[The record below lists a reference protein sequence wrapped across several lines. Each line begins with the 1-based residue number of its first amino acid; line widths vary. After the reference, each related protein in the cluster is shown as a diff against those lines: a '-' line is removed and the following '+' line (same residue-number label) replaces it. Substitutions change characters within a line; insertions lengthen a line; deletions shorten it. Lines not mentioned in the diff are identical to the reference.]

1 MTKKIFLSAVF
12 TITACLIASFAYAI
26 DSTSEAGAEAT
37 RFEQEKDFQAKLD
50 KAEQALDQTEDIE
63 SVDDEGLTEEEKQI
77 RFQIKSIQ
85 ITGNETISTEDLNGL
100 VQDEVGQEA
109 GLADLR
115 RIADKVKKYYRDRG
129 YIAAYAYV
137 PPQTIDGGNVEIA
150 VVEGVLEKV
159 EIINN
164 KWFSEKTL
172 RRFIRLVPGQI
183 LYLRELQNTL
193 IFLNKHKD
201 IKIKSY
207 LKPGDTPKTT
217 KLELDVKERFPIHFS
232 ADVNNLGTDN
242 TGRTRVGLGVSF
254 ANLTG
259 NMDELSSR
267 FQIGTGAVA
276 VGTDYSIPVHSSG
289 TRIGVGY
296 SYSHIHL
303 GGDFKQLAIT
313 GDAHTYSG
321 YILQP
326 IVRRD
331 WIDLTFNTGM
341 DFKEIEN
348 DILGTPVGKDAL
360 RIWNIGINSEFTD
373 RWGKTYFPHSVHIGF
388 SSFLGASD
396 KVSNGA
402 TRVGTGG
409 QFFAYRS
416 SLLRFQRLPFGMT
429 YAFRGQM
436 QLTNDRLAPSEQIRL
451 GGAFSVRGYAEG
463 EYLADYGAFMTNE
476 IYVPTYFFPKDW
488 KLPYS
493 KQPLREQ
500 IQGVAFFDF
509 GGGEL
514 RAPRTGEK
522 EGRTLA
528 GAGIGVRARL
538 FDKVFARLQW
548 ATPTGADARNGDE
561 SVFYYGV
568 TTEFI

>member
-1 MTKKIFLSAVF
+1 MIKKLFTLAAFFLSMA
-12 TITACLIASFAYAI
+12 LSLPQAYAV
-26 DSTSEAGAEAT
+26 DSRSEAGAEAT
-37 RFEQEKDFQAKLD
+37 RFEQEKDFQANLD
-50 KAEQALDQTEDIE
+50 RAEQALDQTADIE
-63 SVDDEGLTEEEKQI
+63 SVDDADLTEDEKKI

-85 ITGNETISTEDLNGL
+85 ITGNETITSDELNGL
-100 VQDEVGQEA
+100 VQDEVGKEA

-115 RIADKVKKYYRDRG
+115 RIADKIKKHYRDRG
-129 YIAAYAYV
+129 FIAAYAYV

-183 LYLRELQNTL
+183 LYLRELQNSL

-201 IKIKSY
+201 IKVKSY
-207 LKPGDTPKTT
+207 LKPGDEPKTT
-217 KLELDVKERFPIHFS
+217 KLELDVKERFPIHLS

-242 TGRTRVGLGVSF
+242 TGRTRVGVGVSF
-254 ANLTG
+254 SNLTG
-259 NMDELSSR
+259 NMDDLSSR

-276 VGTDYSIPVHSSG
+276 VGADYSIPVHSSG
-289 TRIGVGY
+289 TRLGLGY

-303 GGDFKQLAIT
+303 GGDFKRLAIT

-321 YILQP
+321 YVLQP
-326 IVRRD
+326 LIRRD
-331 WIDLTFNTGM
+331 WIDLTLNTGM

-360 RIWNIGINSEFTD
+360 RIWNIGISPEFTD
-373 RWGKTYFPHSVHIGF
+373 RWGKTFFPNSVHMGF

-409 QFFAYRS
+409 QFFAYRA
-416 SLLRFQRLPFGMT
+416 SLLRFQRLPLGMT
-429 YAFRGQM
+429 YAFRGQL

-509 GGGEL
+509 GGGAL
-514 RAPRTGEK
+514 RGALTGEK
-522 EGRTLA
+522 HNRTLA

-568 TTEFI
+568 TTEIM

>member
-1 MTKKIFLSAVF
+1 MTKKFIILAAFFLTVIYGLP
-12 TITACLIASFAYAI
+12 TAYAI
-26 DSTSEAGAEAT
+26 DAASEVGAESK
-37 RFEQEKDFQAKLD
+37 RFEDEKKLSKTLE
-50 KAEQALDQTEDIE
+50 KAEQSLEPEAKIE
-63 SVDDEGLTEEEKQI
+63 SVDEEGLSEEEKKI
-77 RFQIKSIQ
+77 RFEIRSIQ
-85 ITGNETISTEDLNGL
+85 ITGNETISSEELNGL
-100 VQDEVGQEA
+100 VQNEIGKDA
-109 GLADLR
+109 GLGDLR
-115 RIADKVKKYYRDRG
+115 GIADKVKKYYRDRG

-150 VVEGVLEKV
+150 VVEGVLEKI
-159 EIINN
+159 EIKNN
-164 KWFSEKTL
+164 RWFSERTL
-172 RRFIRLVPGQI
+172 RRFIPLAAGQI
-183 LYLRELQNTL
+183 LYLRELQSAL

-201 IKIKSY
+201 IKVKSY
-207 LKPGDTPKTT
+207 LKPGDTPQTT

-254 ANLTG
+254 SNLTG

-276 VGTDYSIPVHSSG
+276 IGADYSIPVHSSG
-289 TRIGVGY
+289 TRLGVGY

-326 IVRRD
+326 LVRRD

-360 RIWNIGINSEFTD
+360 RIWNIGLNSEFTD
-373 RWGKTYFPHSVHIGF
+373 RYGKTFFPNSFHFGF

-429 YAFRGQM
+429 YVFRGQM

-476 IYVPTYFFPKDW
+476 IYIPTYFFPKDW

-528 GAGIGVRARL
+528 GAGIGVRMRL

-548 ATPTGADARNGDE
+548 ATPTGSDARSGAD